1 MYHPA
6 IALVRVDPLYSL
18 EFEFEFKFSCLTVN
32 CGRNDV
38 MN

>member
-18 EFEFEFKFSCLTVN
+18 EFEFEFSCLTVN

-38 MN
+38 MH